1 MKQPMTAVQPSA
13 PNQTVFDKYDIE
25 YRKHFLLI
33 GDEDSARMSHLKPM
47 AEHNAQKI
55 MDGLYE
61 HFRAFPETAAFLQSE
76 RHVENLKAA
85 QSRFFMALLGGV
97 YDKQYADARIS
108 VGRTHERI
116 GLEPQWYIGAYSC
129 YINLIMPYLFEEMKG
144 KPQAIHQHLSSL
156 IKLVF
161 LDMGYAIETYIEAMQ
176 VREQKL
182 KKQFVDSLE
191 NFASGLGE
199 ATASIVSATAEQS
212 ATTAEQASAVQ
223 EVSATVAEVKQTS
236 LQALDHAKRVIG
248 SAEGAVRA
256 SGEGTQAVEDSIHGM
271 HDIQKQVE
279 LIAEKILGLSEQTQQ
294 IGEIIQSVNEIA
306 EQSKLLALN
315 AAIEAARA
323 GEHGKGF
330 SVVASEIRTLADQSK
345 QATNQVRGILG
356 EIQKAT
362 NSAVIATEEG
372 GKKVDAGVA
381 LANRAG
387 ENIHRLSQAIS
398 DSADSGRLISS
409 SSQQQTAGVE
419 QISVAMHQISQATR
433 DTLGAVKKTEEVA
446 HNLRQLATQINDL
459 VEQFQRVEKRDVQ
472 WLFT

>member
-1 MKQPMTAVQPSA
+1 MNAENKIVDGKNVT
-13 PNQTVFDKYDIE
+13 QTQLDKYDIE
-25 YRKHFLLI
+25 YRKKFLLFH
-33 GDEDSARMSHLKPM
+33 EDDAKRMLALRPI
-47 AEHNAQKI
+47 AETHSTQ
-55 MDGLYE
+55 MLDQLYT
-61 HFRAFPETAAFLQSE
+61 HFVEFPETASFLQSSK
-76 RHVENLKAA
+76 HIENLKAA
-85 QSRFFMALLGGV
+85 QGRFFMALLGGK
-97 YDKQYADARIS
+97 YDQDYCDSRLS

-116 GLEPQWYIGAYSC
+116 GLEPQWYIGAYSR
-129 YINLIMPYLFEEMKG
+129 YINLIMPLVFEEMKG
-144 KPQAIHQHLSSL
+144 KPQAIQQHLSSL

-161 LDMGYAIETYIEAMQ
+161 LDMGYAIDTYIEAMQ
-176 VREQKL
+176 IREANL
-182 KKQFVDSLE
+182 KKQFVDNLGQ
-191 NFASGLGE
+191 FASSLGE
-199 ATASIVSATAEQS
+199 ATTSIVAATSQQS
-212 ATTAEQASAVQ
+212 ATTSEQASAVQ

-236 LQALDHAKRVIG
+236 LQAMEHAKKVIT
-248 SAEGAVRA
+248 SAEGAVIA
-256 SGEGTQAVEDSIHGM
+256 SGEGTQAVEDSIRGM

-279 LIAEKILGLSEQTQQ
+279 SIAEKILGLSEQTQQ

-372 GKKVDAGVA
+372 GKKVDAGVT

-387 ENIHRLSQAIS
+387 ENIHRLSQSIG

-419 QISVAMHQISQATR
+419 QISVAMHQISQATK
-433 DTLGAVKKTEEVA
+433 DTLSAVKKTEQVA
-446 HNLRQLATQINDL
+446 HNLRQLAEEINGL
-459 VEQFQRVEKRDVQ
+459 VDSFNTVEKREVK

>member
-1 MKQPMTAVQPSA
+1 MHSEKSTFDNKSNAL
-13 PNQTVFDKYDIE
+13 DKYDIE
-25 YRKHFLLI
+25 YRKRFLLI
-33 GDEDSARMSHLKPM
+33 GEDDAKRMMSLKSV
-47 AEHNAQKI
+47 AEGHSREL
-55 MDGLYE
+55 MDDLYD
-61 HFRAFPETAAFLQSE
+61 HFKAFPETASFLQSE
-76 RHVENLKAA
+76 RHIENLKAA
-85 QSRFFMALLGGV
+85 QGRFFMALLSGQ
-97 YDKQYADARIS
+97 YDQAYSDSRVS

-116 GLEPQWYIGAYSC
+116 GLEPQWYIGAYSR
-129 YINLIMPYLFEEMKG
+129 YLNLIMPLVFEEMKG

-156 IKLVF
+156 VKMIF

-176 VREQKL
+176 IRENNL
-182 KKQFVDSLE
+182 KQQFIDNLQ
-191 NFASGLGE
+191 NFAGSLGE
-199 ATASIVSATAEQS
+199 ATASIVSATSEQG
-212 ATTAEQASAVQ
+212 ATTSEQASAVQ

-236 LQALDHAKRVIG
+236 QQALEHAKKVIG
-248 SAEGAVRA
+248 SAEGAVLA

-372 GKKVDAGVA
+372 GKKVDAGVS

-387 ENIHRLSQAIS
+387 ENIHRLSQAIAE
-398 DSADSGRLISS
+398 SADSGRLISS

-419 QISVAMHQISQATR
+419 QISVAIHQISQATR
-433 DTLGAVKKTEEVA
+433 DTLSAVRKTEEVA
-446 HNLRQLATQINDL
+446 YNLRQLASQINEL
-459 VEQFQRVEKRDVQ
+459 VDNFSRTEKREVQ

>member
-1 MKQPMTAVQPSA
+1 MKNSQPAN
-13 PNQTVFDKYDIE
+13 NQTVYDIE
-25 YRKHFLLI
+25 SRKSFLLI
-33 GDEDSARMSHLKPM
+33 TDEDAKNMAQLKPIFE
-47 AEHNAQKI
+47 ANVNAI
-55 MDGLYE
+55 MDSLYE
-61 HFRAFPETAAFLQSE
+61 HFISYQHTSSFLQSE
-76 RHVENLKAA
+76 KHISNLKAA
-85 QSRFFMALLGGV
+85 QTRFFMAIMDGV
-97 YDKQYADARIS
+97 YDDKYMESRLS

-116 GLEPQWYIGAYSC
+116 GLEPQWYMGAYSR
-129 YINLIMPYLFEEMKG
+129 YINLVIACVFDEMKS
-144 KPQAIHQHLSSL
+144 KPQVIQKYLSSL

-161 LDMGYAIETYIEAMQ
+161 MDMEFAIDTYIEAMKN
-176 VREQKL
+176 REAEL
-182 KKQFVDSLE
+182 KQRFIDNLSDFSKNLST
-191 NFASGLGE
+191 
-199 ATASIVSATAEQS
+199 ATSSIITATTEQS
-212 ATTAEQASAVQ
+212 ATSAEQAASVQ
-223 EVSATVAEVKQTS
+223 EISATVAEVKQTS
-236 LQALDHAKRVIG
+236 IQAMDHAAKVIT
-248 SAEGAVRA
+248 SAEGAVQA
-256 SGEGTQAVEDSIHGM
+256 SKEGTGAVEESIHGM

-279 LIAEKILGLSEQTQQ
+279 AIAEKILSLSEQTQQ

-372 GKKVDAGVA
+372 GKKVDAGVS

-419 QISVAMHQISQATR
+419 QIAIAMQQISQATKNA
-433 DTLGAVKKTEEVA
+433 LQAVKRTEEVA
-446 HNLRQLATQINDL
+446 ANLQQLSDSMNSLIESFNAVQENKVVWQLA
-459 VEQFQRVEKRDVQ
+459 
-472 WLFT
+472 